1 MTLGVPD
8 DGPDDGTIDPGSG
21 PEDQNT
27 LDMRDQPKV
36 LASEI
41 DSHMKGV
48 VMMGYGYSGGA
59 WMWVLGCLIT
69 VMLIVLVGLA
79 GWAFATAMRSQRN
92 EPVAQPFT
100 PPTGERDRSR
110 QVLDERYAR
119 GEMTTDEY
127 NERRQTLAK

>member
-1 MTLGVPD
+1 MDLTTGPSTLAAARKIRTPLTCGINQRSWPARS
-8 DGPDDGTIDPGSG
+8 T
-21 PEDQNT
+21 
-27 LDMRDQPKV
+27 R
-36 LASEI
+36 
-41 DSHMKGV
+41 HMKGV

-92 EPVAQPFT
+92 EPVAQPST

>member
-1 MTLGVPD
+1 
-8 DGPDDGTIDPGSG
+8 
-21 PEDQNT
+21 
-27 LDMRDQPKV
+27 
-36 LASEI
+36 
-41 DSHMKGV
+41 MKGV

-92 EPVAQPFT
+92 EPVAQPST
-100 PPTGERDRSR
+100 PPNGERDRSR

-127 NERRQTLAK
+127 NERRQTLTK